1 MVLCIIALLV
11 FIAGII
17 LSDHYYDSDWFLY
30 GLVGCLCVFLI
41 GMVVSSLPIMYNVN
55 TETKELVA
63 WNDGV
68 YYKDN
73 TDDNTLTFCVID
85 NEKVSHQETIEY
97 NDLNIE
103 YIANTDT
110 GMTTIKTYQIKS
122 KLKYI
127 IFPDILDGQNF
138 DVVLQLPE
146 SARN

>member
-11 FIAGII
+11 LIAGVI
-17 LSDHYYDSDWFLY
+17 LSDYYYDSDWFLY
-30 GLVGCLCVFLI
+30 GAVGCLYVFLI
-41 GMVVSSLPIMYNVN
+41 GMVVSSLPIMYNIN

-73 TDDNTLTFCVID
+73 TDDNTLTFCVVD
-85 NEKVSHQETIEY
+85 NEKVSHQETIKY

-110 GMTTIKTYQIKS
+110 GMATIKTCQIKS

-127 IFPDILDGQNF
+127 IFSDILDGENF
-138 DVVLQLPE
+138 SVTLYLPE
-146 SARN
+146 SVRN